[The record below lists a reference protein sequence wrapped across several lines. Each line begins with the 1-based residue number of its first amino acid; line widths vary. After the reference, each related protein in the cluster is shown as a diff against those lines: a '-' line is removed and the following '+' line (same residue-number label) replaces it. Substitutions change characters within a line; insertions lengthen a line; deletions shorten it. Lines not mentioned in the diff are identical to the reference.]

1 MEQTLSF
8 ETMTTEQISELLIET
23 GNIELYNAMPDAFK
37 ADFVK
42 KCLIQKQQME
52 QLKVLSAEKMATI
65 TKKARKEPKAAIHT
79 NAPRKAVK
87 ELINALRKISY
98 HIANKELFED
108 DNIANAVEL
117 YVATFNSGHAESKA
131 KSRNLGETAGWK
143 IENGAKVLLTQAL
156 TKILNDQNFQ
166 TWIKDVPYPVS
177 ADSNTNSK
185 EKLEAKAE
193 QKVKEAETTVLTDDE
208 IADAIMVSKP
218 TIETT
223 EEPIQ
228 LEMTF

>member
-8 ETMTTEQISELLIET
+8 ETMTTEQISELLVET
-23 GNIELYNAMPDAFK
+23 GNVELYNAVPQEFK

-42 KCLIQKQQME
+42 KCLLQKQQME
-52 QLKVLSAEKMATI
+52 QLKVLSAEKMASI
-65 TKKARKEPKAAIHT
+65 TKAKREPKATIHT

-117 YVATFNSGHAESKA
+117 YTATFNSGHAPSKA

-143 IENGAKVLLTQAL
+143 IENGAKSLLTQAL
-156 TKILNDQNFQ
+156 TNILNDQNFQ

-193 QKVKEAETTVLTDDE
+193 QKAKEAETTVLTDDE
-208 IADAIMVSKP
+208 IADAVMVSEP
-218 TIETT
+218 TIETD
-223 EEPIQ
+223 EEPKQ
-228 LEMTF
+228 LELAF